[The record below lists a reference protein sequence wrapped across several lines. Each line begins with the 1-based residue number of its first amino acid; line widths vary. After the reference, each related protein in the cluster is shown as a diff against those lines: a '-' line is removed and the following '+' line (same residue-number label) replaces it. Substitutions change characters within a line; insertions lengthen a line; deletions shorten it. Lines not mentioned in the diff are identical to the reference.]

1 MASLR
6 RFHRLT
12 LLSLSQLLATI
23 SGLRKMVTEGQDVSV
38 EAAATSEGDVE
49 GETKPAASGAY
60 DGKKREPLFANAQR
74 SCLWEVVSL

>member
-1 MASLR
+1 
-6 RFHRLT
+6 
-12 LLSLSQLLATI
+12 
-23 SGLRKMVTEGQDVSV
+23 MVTEGQDVSV